1 MAAIESIQIFT
12 RDELHRLFKAI
23 PTRTHQG
30 KRNRAIFYAAYHYC
44 LRASE
49 VGLLERADVDFQE
62 LRIYVHRL
70 KAGNSGTYP
79 LHPSLSRVLKSYLRA
94 RTDCS
99 PILFPSNRLLPINRR
114 TLHVFMR
121 QYGEKANIP
130 AGKRHFH
137 VLRHTGVTHFLEST
151 GGSTPLAQDRAGHR
165 SSRST
170 EAYIHLTTAY
180 RDEAT
185 REAFR
190 SGKMVTL

>member
-1 MAAIESIQIFT
+1 MAATETIRIFT
-12 RDELHRLFKAI
+12 RDELNRLFKAI
-23 PTRTHQG
+23 TTRTIQG
-30 KRNRAIFYAAYHYC
+30 KRDKAIFYAAYHYC

-49 VGLLERADVDFQE
+49 VGLLVRADVDFQE
-62 LRIYVHRL
+62 LRIHVHRL
-70 KAGNSGTYP
+70 KSGHSGTYP
-79 LHPSLSRVLKSYLRA
+79 LHPSLARILKAYLGA
-94 RTDCS
+94 RRDAS

-114 TLHVFMR
+114 TLHVLMR
-121 QYGEKANIP
+121 KYCEKAGIP
-130 AGKRHFH
+130 SEKRHFH

-165 SSRST
+165 NSRST